1 MPFGVYGCIQATHTK
16 KNKKTLNI
24 SVSLGSQMEKGET
37 LFVKRP
43 DGIIIIER
51 LVVVMHH
58 TLLTPF
64 LMCEKKG

>member
-1 MPFGVYGCIQATHTK
+1 MDAYKQHTQK
-16 KNKKTLNI
+16 KTTKTLNI

-51 LVVVMHH
+51 LVV
-58 TLLTPF
+58 
-64 LMCEKKG
+64 E

>member
-51 LVVVMHH
+51 LVV
-58 TLLTPF
+58 
-64 LMCEKKG
+64 E